1 MFLFS
6 LFFKL
11 KEFEIKTLI
20 IPDLSFFDCSAIRS
34 DSLFGDRL
42 NY

>member
-6 LFFKL
+6 LFFEAQK
-11 KEFEIKTLI
+11 FEIKTLI
-20 IPDLSFFDCSAIRS
+20 IPDLSFFDRPSINS
-34 DSLFGDRL
+34 NGLFGDRL